1 MNSGSE
7 MPFEIPSKEVIV
19 GKLRDAF
26 VKVTERDPASINLI
40 DTAKLREDLGLDS
53 FAALELIFELEEM
66 LSVRIPQE
74 AAATFQ
80 TVADVVAFVQLQ
92 LASPPV
98 AGTP

>member
-1 MNSGSE
+1 MNFGSE
-7 MPFEIPSKEVIV
+7 MPSKEVIV
-19 GKLRDAF
+19 GKLRDAV
-26 VKVTERDPASINLI
+26 VKVTERDPASIDLV

-92 LASPPV
+92 LSPSPASG
-98 AGTP
+98 AS